1 MESWCS
7 RGYIS
12 SNAWLKQLDQE
23 KILRILYIVSLFP
36 CWSETFIVREIH
48 EMIRLGV
55 DVKIV
60 SLKKAQ
66 EKMVQSDAASLI
78 DRTVYPV
85 EWWRSLFAT
94 LAIIVRHPMQ
104 QISLLMEIF
113 AGLGQ
118 HPAALTKTLVV
129 WWRSVGLLGTVRDM
143 KVDHIHAHW
152 ATYPSTAAMFI
163 ASRLK
168 IPFSFTAHAHDIFL
182 EDHLLAQKMSRAKF
196 TVAISVFNKN
206 YLAERVRGAD
216 VADVRIVHCG
226 VSPAL
231 FPMVTE
237 SRDPARI
244 LAIGRL
250 DHIKGFCDLIDAC
263 AILRDKGVVFTC
275 DIVGSGPLEDALAA
289 QIRAHRLAEHVHLL
303 GARKQEEVREFLR
316 RAAIFALPSVVT
328 PAGDRDGIPVAL
340 MEAMASG
347 LPVVS
352 TRVSGIPELVEDGV
366 TGLLAEPAH
375 PASLAACI
383 ERLLADK
390 PLAAALAARARRHVE
405 QEFDVQK
412 EAKKLF
418 DAVNGELRNA

>member
-1 MESWCS
+1 MPAQIPRHQQLTQTTRS
-7 RGYIS
+7 R
-12 SNAWLKQLDQE
+12 
-23 KILRILYIVSLFP
+23 KILPIRILYIVSLFP

-55 DVKIV
+55 DVKII
-60 SLKKAQ
+60 SLKHAE
-66 EKMVQSDAASLI
+66 EKMVQSDAALL
-78 DRTVYPV
+78 TEHVVYPV
-85 EWWRSLFAT
+85 AWWRSLFA
-94 LAIIVRHPMQ
+94 AFGSIVRHPLKQ
-104 QISLLMEIF
+104 VALLAEIF
-113 AGLGQ
+113 VSLGK
-118 HPAALTKTLVV
+118 HPGALIKTLVV
-129 WWRSVGLLGTVRDM
+129 WWRSLGLLDTVRDM
-143 KVDHIHAHW
+143 RVDHIHAHW
-152 ATYPSTAAMFI
+152 ATYPSTSAMLI
-163 ASRLK
+163 ALRLK

-206 YLAERVRGAD
+206 YLAERVQGANF
-216 VADVRIVHCG
+216 VDVRIVHCG

-231 FPMVTE
+231 FPLVTAL
-237 SRDPARI
+237 RDPTRI

-250 DHIKGFCDLIDAC
+250 DRIKGFCHLIDAC
-263 AILRDKGVVFTC
+263 AILRDKGVAFACEV
-275 DIVGSGPLEDALAA
+275 VGSGPLEAALAA
-289 QIRAHRLAEHVHLL
+289 QIRAHRLDAHVYLL
-303 GARKQEEVREFLR
+303 GARKQEEIRQFLH

-366 TGLLAEPAH
+366 TGLLADPADA
-375 PASLAACI
+375 ASLAACI
-383 ERLLADK
+383 ERLLTDRL
-390 PLAAALAARARRHVE
+390 LAAALAARARHHVE

-418 DAVNGELRNA
+418 DAIASSSRHA